1 MIEWTEVDPQVFE
14 TYPSPTPPKGP
25 DALDAALDAVTAGQ
39 TVEITLTD
47 ESAMRGRR
55 MVLGRRAKQRG
66 IALQMRYHG
75 NQIIVRQGGL
85 TDVEQ
90 SERSEQLEQLEQP
103 ATPRAP
109 RKRKD

>member
-1 MIEWTEVDPQVFE
+1 MI
-14 TYPSPTPPKGP
+14 
-25 DALDAALDAVTAGQ
+25 
-39 TVEITLTD
+39 
-47 ESAMRGRR
+47 
-55 MVLGRRAKQRG
+55 LGRRAKQRG

-85 TDVEQ
+85 ADVEQ
-90 SERSEQLEQLEQP
+90 AEQSDQLEHLEQP

>member
-1 MIEWTEVDPQVFE
+1 
-14 TYPSPTPPKGP
+14 
-25 DALDAALDAVTAGQ
+25 
-39 TVEITLTD
+39 
-47 ESAMRGRR
+47 

-75 NQIIVRQGGL
+75 NQIIVRQERL

-90 SERSEQLEQLEQP
+90 SERSEQREQLEQP